1 MRPGTRR
8 WHHEERLWQ
17 RGHPRPP
24 HPPAGAGSPSG
35 PRGDGTC
42 VPVRGEPVSVPEH
55 ALYTAAMEMR
65 RRGRL
70 LRQQRRGRLPA
81 GGNLTLH
88 LLEGVNCSVHA
99 LESAVCHPQ
108 LRAKKSCAENE
119 FTCNNGHC
127 VPAHWKCDGEEE
139 CPDGSDESEATCSQV
154 KQVCVAQKFSC
165 GGPSNKC
172 IPLSW
177 RCDGERDCESGI
189 DERGC
194 STGCTRNEFQCDN
207 KSCISSIFKC
217 DGTDNCGDGSDERN
231 CSLVT
236 CSPDE
241 FRCGKGSC
249 ISEKWVCDGQPDCP
263 DESDETGI
271 MCGLKSQPQE
281 VTHCGAQEFRCG
293 NGKCIHLN
301 WRCDGDEDCK
311 DRSDEMNCLVVTCRP
326 DEFQCGDGSCIHG
339 MKQCN
344 GIRDCL
350 DSSDEAGCLSAAE
363 SPCDTEGRFQCKSGE
378 CIDSIKVCD
387 THRDCRD
394 WSDEP
399 LDECGINECLTNNG
413 GCSHICR
420 DLKVGYECDC
430 PFGYKLLDKKTC
442 GDIDECENPNT
453 CSQICFNYKGSYKCE
468 CYEGYVMDSVSKTC
482 KVEGQSP
489 YLIFT
494 NRHELRQ
501 IDLVHR
507 DYTRLASQL
516 KNVVSL
522 DVEVTSRKV
531 YWCDLFYRRIYSAPL
546 DRAGDPAE
554 HVVLINTQIHSP
566 EGLAVDW
573 VHKNIYWTDSGN
585 KTISVATTDG
595 CKRKTLFTRDLNE
608 PRAITLDPTEGFMFW
623 SDWGEPAKIEKA
635 GLNGGDRQ
643 ILVSD
648 DIEWPNGITLDLLA
662 RRLYWVDS
670 KLHTLSSV
678 DFNGANRKLLIF
690 SEHELSHPFGLAVF
704 EDKVFWTDLENEA
717 IFIANRL
724 TGQGISV
731 LTDNLN
737 NPHDIVVVHQR
748 KQPRAADACNE
759 GPVPYGGCEF
769 LCLPAPQIS
778 AHSPKYTCA
787 CPDGVEL
794 GPDMRSCGK
803 VLPAASPTPPETLP
817 RVTTSG
823 EAPGMYSTPTSHNT
837 TPAPPSS
844 TATGSTAEATHN
856 HSMPT
861 TSRQTTSTPS
871 HGDRNIKATTSSN
884 VSLHHENP
892 TSDLR
897 STLTAA
903 VIGVAVPVAVLT
915 ILCLSGYLIWR
926 NWKRKNTKSM
936 NFDNPVYRKTTE
948 EEEEEEEE
956 EEIHIGRSTQI
967 GHIYPARVALSVEDD
982 GLP

>member
-1 MRPGTRR
+1 PTSGAIPGLLLILLLALGARAGRGATAPAFQCEENQFLCRNMRCIPQVWRCD
-8 WHHEERLWQ
+8 EEE
-17 RGHPRPP
+17 
-24 HPPAGAGSPSG
+24 
-35 PRGDGTC
+35 DC
-42 VPVRGEPVSVPEH
+42 
-55 ALYTAAMEMR
+55 Y
-65 RRGRL
+65 
-70 LRQQRRGRLPA
+70 
-81 GGNLTLH
+81 GNSD
-88 LLEGVNCSVHA
+88 EDSC
-99 LESAVCHPQ
+99 P
-108 LRAKKSCAENE
+108 KKSCAENA

-139 CPDGSDESEATCSQV
+139 CPDGSDESEATYSQV

-177 RCDGERDCESGI
+177 RCDGERDCESRI

-241 FRCGKGSC
+241 FRCGKGGC
-249 ISEKWVCDGQPDCP
+249 ISEKWVCDGQSDCP
-263 DESDETGI
+263 DESETGI

-301 WRCDGDEDCK
+301 WRCDGDEDCR
-311 DRSDEMNCLVVTCRP
+311 DRADEMNCLVVTCRP
-326 DEFQCGDGSCIHG
+326 VEFQCGDGSCIHG

-344 GIRDCL
+344 DG
-350 DSSDEAGCLSAAE
+350 
-363 SPCDTEGRFQCKSGE
+363 
-378 CIDSIKVCD
+378 IKVCD
-387 THRDCRD
+387 TRRD

-430 PFGYKLLDKKTC
+430 PFGCKLLDKKTC
-442 GDIDECENPNT
+442 GDYECENPNT
-453 CSQICFNYKGSYKCE
+453 CSQICFNYKGSYKWD

-482 KVEGQSP
+482 KVGGQSP

-507 DYTRLASQL
+507 DYTLLASQL

-522 DVEVTSRKV
+522 DVEVTSRK
-531 YWCDLFYRRIYSAPL
+531 RPP

-595 CKRKTLFTRDLNE
+595 CKRKTLFARDLNE

-623 SDWGEPAKIEKA
+623 SDWGEPAKIKTA
-635 GLNGGDRQ
+635 DLNGGD
-643 ILVSD
+643 
-648 DIEWPNGITLDLLA
+648 P
-662 RRLYWVDS
+662 
-670 KLHTLSSV
+670 
-678 DFNGANRKLLIF
+678 NRKLLIF

-704 EDKVFWTDLENEA
+704 EDQVFWTDLENEA
-717 IFIANRL
+717 IFIAGRL

-748 KQPRAADACNE
+748 KQPRAADARNE

-794 GPDMRSCGK
+794 
-803 VLPAASPTPPETLP
+803 AASPTPPETLP

-823 EAPGMYSTPTSHNT
+823 EAPATYSRSTSHNT

-844 TATGSTAEATHN
+844 TATGSTAQTTHN

-871 HGDRNIKATTSSN
+871 HVDRNIKATASSN

-892 TSDLR
+892 NSDLG
-897 STLTAA
+897 STLTMA

-948 EEEEEEEE
+948 EEEEEEE
-956 EEIHIGRSTQI
+956 IHIGRSTQI
-967 GHIYPARVALSVEDD
+967 RHIYPARVVLSVEDD

>member
-1 MRPGTRR
+1 MRSGCSSGAIPGLLLLLLLLVLGTQADRGVGPPVFEC
-8 WHHEERLWQ
+8 EENQFLCRNMRCIPILW
-17 RGHPRPP
+17 RCDEDDDCYDN
-24 HPPAGAGSPSG
+24 S
-35 PRGDGTC
+35 D
-42 VPVRGEPVSVPEH
+42 E
-55 ALYTAAMEMR
+55 
-65 RRGRL
+65 
-70 LRQQRRGRLPA
+70 
-81 GGNLTLH
+81 
-88 LLEGVNCSVHA
+88 EGCI
-99 LESAVCHPQ
+99 
-108 LRAKKSCAENE
+108 KKSCAENE

-139 CPDGSDESEATCSQV
+139 CIDGSDESEATCSAV
-154 KQVCVAQKFSC
+154 KPVCAAQKFSC
-165 GGPSNKC
+165 GGSSNKC

-177 RCDGERDCESGI
+177 QCDGERDCESGI

-194 STGCTRNEFQCDN
+194 PTGCSRDEFQCDN
-207 KSCISSIFKC
+207 KSCIDSIFVC
-217 DGTDNCGDGSDERN
+217 DGTNNCGDASDEKN
-231 CSLVT
+231 CSPLT
-236 CSPDE
+236 CKPGE
-241 FRCGKGSC
+241 FRCGKGGC
-249 ISEKWVCDGQPDCP
+249 ISEKWVCDGQSDCADDS
-263 DESDETGI
+263 DESGAH
-271 MCGLKSQPQE
+271 CGLKSQPQPVMQCKE
-281 VTHCGAQEFRCG
+281 NEFRCS
-293 NGKCIHLN
+293 NGKCIHLY

-311 DRSDEMNCLVVTCRP
+311 DKSDELDCPVVTCRP

-344 GIRDCL
+344 GLRDCL

-363 SPCDTEGRFQCKSGE
+363 SPCDTEERFRCKSGE
-378 CIDSIKVCD
+378 CIDSSKVCD
-387 THRDCRD
+387 AHKDCRD

-399 LDECGINECLTNNG
+399 LDECGLNECLINNG

-420 DLKVGYECDC
+420 DLKVGHECDC
-430 PFGYKLLDKKTC
+430 PFGYKLMDKKTC
-442 GDIDECENPNT
+442 GDIDECENPDT
-453 CSQICFNYKGSYKCE
+453 CSQICVNYKGSYKCE

-482 KVEGQSP
+482 KVEGHSP

-507 DYTRLASQL
+507 DYARLASQL

-522 DVEVTSRKV
+522 DVEVTNKRI
-531 YWCDLFYRRIYSAPL
+531 YWCDLFYRGIYSAPL

-554 HVVLINTQIHSP
+554 HTVLINTQLHTP

-595 CKRKTLFTRDLNE
+595 CKRKTLFSKGMSE
-608 PRAITLDPTEGFMFW
+608 PRSITVDPTEGFMFW
-623 SDWGEPAKIEKA
+623 SDWGDPAKIEKA

-648 DIEWPNGITLDLLA
+648 SIEWPNGIALDLLT
-662 RRLYWVDS
+662 RRLYWLDA
-670 KLHTLSSV
+670 KLHTISSV

-690 SEHELSHPFGLAVF
+690 SENELSHPYGLAVF

-717 IFIANRL
+717 IFSANRL
-724 TGQGISV
+724 TGQEISI

-737 NPHDIVVVHQR
+737 NPHDIVVFHQQ
-748 KQPRAADACNE
+748 KQPRAIDACND
-759 GPVPYGGCEF
+759 GPVPNGGCEY
-769 LCLPAPQIS
+769 LCLPAPHIT

-803 VLPAASPTPPETLP
+803 VITD
-817 RVTTSG
+817 VTTSL
-823 EAPGMYSTPTSHNT
+823 ATVPPLLTTSKPPATNSTPTTQNS
-837 TPAPPSS
+837 PAVPPSPS
-844 TATGSTAEATHN
+844 MVTSITDTTETASN
-856 HSMPT
+856 QSVL
-861 TSRQTTSTPS
+861 TSSHQTTSSPS
-871 HGDRNIKATTSSN
+871 LVDINIKTTRSSN
-884 VSLHHENP
+884 VSQHYENAS
-892 TSDLR
+892 SDLR

-903 VIGVAVPVAVLT
+903 VIGVAVPVAVLAL
-915 ILCLSGYLIWR
+915 LCLSGYLIWR

-948 EEEEEEEE
+948 EEEEDE
-956 EEIHIGRSTQI
+956 EEIHIGRSSQI
-967 GHIYPARVALSVEDD
+967 GHVYPARVALSVEDD

>member
-1 MRPGTRR
+1 MVSGCGSGAIPGLLLILLLALGARAGRGATAPAFQCEENQFLCRNMRCIPQVWRCD
-8 WHHEERLWQ
+8 EEE
-17 RGHPRPP
+17 
-24 HPPAGAGSPSG
+24 
-35 PRGDGTC
+35 DC
-42 VPVRGEPVSVPEH
+42 
-55 ALYTAAMEMR
+55 Y
-65 RRGRL
+65 
-70 LRQQRRGRLPA
+70 
-81 GGNLTLH
+81 GNSD
-88 LLEGVNCSVHA
+88 EDSC
-99 LESAVCHPQ
+99 P
-108 LRAKKSCAENE
+108 KKSCAENA

-139 CPDGSDESEATCSQV
+139 CPDGSDESEATYSQV

-177 RCDGERDCESGI
+177 RCDGERDCESRI

-241 FRCGKGSC
+241 FRCGKGGC
-249 ISEKWVCDGQPDCP
+249 ISEKWVCDGQSDCP
-263 DESDETGI
+263 DESETGI

-301 WRCDGDEDCK
+301 WRCDGDEDCR
-311 DRSDEMNCLVVTCRP
+311 DRADEMNCLVVTCRP
-326 DEFQCGDGSCIHG
+326 VEFQCGDGSCIHG

-363 SPCDTEGRFQCKSGE
+363 SPCDTEGRFRCKIGE
-378 CIDSIKVCD
+378 CIDGIKVCD
-387 THRDCRD
+387 TRRD

-430 PFGYKLLDKKTC
+430 PFGCKLLDKKTC
-442 GDIDECENPNT
+442 GDYECENPNT
-453 CSQICFNYKGSYKCE
+453 CSQICFNYKGSYKWD

-482 KVEGQSP
+482 KVGGQSP

-507 DYTRLASQL
+507 DYTLLASQL

-531 YWCDLFYRRIYSAPL
+531 YWCDLFYRRIYSAPRIEL
-546 DRAGDPAE
+546 ETLQSTWCSSTLRYTLPRDWLWTGSTRTSTGPTQGTKLYRWRPQTAGT
-554 HVVLINTQIHSP
+554 V
-566 EGLAVDW
+566 
-573 VHKNIYWTDSGN
+573 
-585 KTISVATTDG
+585 
-595 CKRKTLFTRDLNE
+595 
-608 PRAITLDPTEGFMFW
+608 
-623 SDWGEPAKIEKA
+623 
-635 GLNGGDRQ
+635 
-643 ILVSD
+643 

-670 KLHTLSSV
+670 NLHTLSSV

-704 EDKVFWTDLENEA
+704 EDQVFWTDLENEA
-717 IFIANRL
+717 IFIAGRL

-748 KQPRAADACNE
+748 KQPRAADARNE

-787 CPDGVEL
+787 CPDGV
-794 GPDMRSCGK
+794 D
-803 VLPAASPTPPETLP
+803 
-817 RVTTSG
+817 G
-823 EAPGMYSTPTSHNT
+823 EAPATYSRSTSHNT

-844 TATGSTAEATHN
+844 TATGSTATA
-856 HSMPT
+856 
-861 TSRQTTSTPS
+861 
-871 HGDRNIKATTSSN
+871 SSN

-892 TSDLR
+892 NSDLG
-897 STLTAA
+897 STLTMA

-948 EEEEEEEE
+948 EEEEEEE
-956 EEIHIGRSTQI
+956 IHIGRSTQI
-967 GHIYPARVALSVEDD
+967 RHIYPARVVLSVEDD